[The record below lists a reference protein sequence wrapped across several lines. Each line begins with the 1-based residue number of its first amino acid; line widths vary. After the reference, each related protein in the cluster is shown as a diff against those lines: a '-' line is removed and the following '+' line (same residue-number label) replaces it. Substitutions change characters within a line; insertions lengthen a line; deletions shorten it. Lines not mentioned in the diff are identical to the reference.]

1 MCIRKFWCDG
11 KDKSLKNYFGT
22 KHGVSNPNSWFQGTA
37 SGLMTTMSLLSIH
50 FAKSKMSAEK
60 GSHMEMHWRWK
71 PILLCAFFYISL
83 AISTFFF
90 MERSCKKSRQPC
102 VWHAGLFLVNNDHLI
117 LITGLKK
124 MTVEKKGQNIL
135 LPWFIAKGITDG

>member
-1 MCIRKFWCDG
+1 MHLIV
-11 KDKSLKNYFGT
+11 T
-22 KHGVSNPNSWFQGTA
+22 
-37 SGLMTTMSLLSIH
+37 
-50 FAKSKMSAEK
+50 AEK
-60 GSHMEMHWRWK
+60 GILQIHMG
-71 PILLCAFFYISL
+71 FFKLHVNFLYK
-83 AISTFFF
+83 ISTNNDISRLIYLDGSYTKSRWTCRQRKGPTWRCTDAESLFYYVPFSILALQYQHFFF

-102 VWHAGLFLVNNDHLI
+102 VWHAGLFLVNHDHLI